1 VCFAD
6 VNFLDLFIH
15 FSSILKVLLLS
26 CEEFPLMFP
35 LPYIFYALNNSC
47 LVQQVQREYH
57 LPPGDFPYVEHFK
70 EVLRGYNFDKFE
82 KVKPKMIQ
90 AVDDMLGY
98 NIPELLKNFRNP
110 YE

>member
-6 VNFLDLFIH
+6 NMNFLDPFIH
-15 FSSILKVLLLS
+15 FSSIIKLLLLS
-26 CEEFPLMFP
+26 CEA
-35 LPYIFYALNNSC
+35 LPCSFHALNYSC

-57 LPPGDFPYVEHFK
+57 VPPGDFPYVEHFK
-70 EVLRGYNFDKFE
+70 EVLSGYSFDNFE

-98 NIPELLKNFRNP
+98 DIPELLKNFRNP